1 MKEQINFKLTQ
12 KERKVRERENQE
24 KETSTNLNLC
34 IELSFFAKLFIF
46 LLNFIEVG
54 SRLNCLTACFKALGT
69 SLGQL

>member
-34 IELSFFAKLFIF
+34 IELSFFAKLFIYF
-46 LLNFIEVG
+46 FAE
-54 SRLNCLTACFKALGT
+54 FH
-69 SLGQL
+69 